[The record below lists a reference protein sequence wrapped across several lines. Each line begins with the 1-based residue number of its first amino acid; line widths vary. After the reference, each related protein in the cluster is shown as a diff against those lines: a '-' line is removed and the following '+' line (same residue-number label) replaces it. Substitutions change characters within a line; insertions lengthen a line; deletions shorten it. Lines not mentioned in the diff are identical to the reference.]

1 MAAKKK
7 KQPTYVEDFPIA
19 TRTINLLKN
28 EGILISDDFANYSK
42 KNLQEIG
49 GLGPTGL
56 AELLVFLKGAG
67 IKLRKAEPKPKKE
80 ARWPKETKEILEQV
94 QGVVNSYVRE
104 IPLMGK
110 LIEEFGAETMR
121 RVTIPYGKDSVQYF
135 FTGGKIAGWAAQYIQ
150 GFAPIRLVER
160 PVEPVAPCLP
170 DLEGNGGVD
179 EVLARPEPVE
189 YQIKNRVPK
198 TLGEFL
204 SLRK

>member
-7 KQPTYVEDFPIA
+7 KQPTYIEDFPIA

-56 AELLVFLKGAG
+56 AELLLFLKGAK
-67 IKLRKAEPKPKKE
+67 IKLKKAEPKEKK
-80 ARWPKETKEILEQV
+80 APRWPKETKEILEEV

-121 RVTIPYGKDSVQYF
+121 RVKIPYGKNSVQYF
-135 FTGGKIAGWAAQYIQ
+135 FTGGKIAGWSYEYIQ
-150 GFAPIRLVER
+150 RFAPIRLVER
-160 PVEPVAPCLP
+160 PVEPVAQPLV
-170 DLEGNGGVD
+170 DLEGDGGVE
-179 EVLARPEPVE
+179 EVVGPVE
-189 YQIKNRVPK
+189 PYIVKPKVPK